1 MSTRMSSVARAPT
14 PALPRK
20 RERETKLAWIM
31 SSVAGA
37 PTPTLPRSRER
48 ETSLASVATLSL
60 SLALGG
66 CGEEATITPEA
77 PSRVEAVG
85 ARREDPAERFCD
97 VSAPVGQGRA
107 LALPAVEGAA
117 LPTEGWRWINVWA
130 TWCAP
135 CIEELPLIASFQ
147 GRMSAAG
154 APVSTYFLSVDST
167 AEAVTTYRTAHPDTP
182 EGARLADPAG
192 LPALIASFGLDT
204 GATIPIHVLVDPSGH
219 IRCARS
225 GSIAERDE
233 ATIRAIVSQ

>member
-1 MSTRMSSVARAPT
+1 MSSVACS
-14 PALPRK
+14 L
-20 RERETKLAWIM
+20 I
-31 SSVAGA
+31 
-37 PTPTLPRSRER
+37 PTLPRARER
-48 ETSLASVATLSL
+48 GTVLAQVVVSTLL
-60 SLALGG
+60 LALAG

-117 LPTEGWRWINVWA
+117 LSAEGWRWINVWA

-147 GRMSAAG
+147 SRMSAAG
-154 APVSTYFLSVDST
+154 APVSTYFLSVDQT
-167 AEAVTTYRTAHPDTP
+167 AEAVTTYRAAHPETP
-182 EGARLADPAG
+182 EGARLTDAAG

-204 GATIPIHVLVDPSGH
+204 GATIPIHVLLDPSGH
-219 IRCARS
+219 VRCARS
-225 GSIAERDE
+225 GSISERDYD
-233 ATIRAIVSQ
+233 TIRAIVAD

>member
-1 MSTRMSSVARAPT
+1 MLTSLLAPT

-20 RERETKLAWIM
+20 RERETVLAQVFV
-31 SSVAGA
+31 SVLALSVA
-37 PTPTLPRSRER
+37 
-48 ETSLASVATLSL
+48 
-60 SLALGG
+60 G

-107 LALPAVEGAA
+107 LTLPAVEGAA

-135 CIEELPLIASFQ
+135 CVEELPLIASFQ
-147 GRMSAAG
+147 TRMSAAG
-154 APVSTYFLSVDST
+154 APVSTYFLSVDQT
-167 AEAVTTYRTAHPDTP
+167 AEAVTTYRSAHPDTP
-182 EGARLADPAG
+182 EGARLADAAG

-204 GATIPIHVLVDPSGH
+204 GATIPIHVLVDPTNH

-225 GSIAERDE
+225 GSISDRDE
-233 ATIRAIVSQ
+233 ATIRAIVAD